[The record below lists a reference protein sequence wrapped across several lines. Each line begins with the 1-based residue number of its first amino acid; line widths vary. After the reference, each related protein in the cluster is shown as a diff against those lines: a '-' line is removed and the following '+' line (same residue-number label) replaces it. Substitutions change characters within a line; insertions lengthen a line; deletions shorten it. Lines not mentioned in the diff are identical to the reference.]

1 MITQESEAVMTGIE
15 RRDKLIKML
24 SKSKT
29 PISGT
34 DMAKELHVSRQV
46 IVQDIALLRAADNN
60 IISTNKG
67 YVLLKQ
73 GKCERIFKVRHTAEE
88 IEDELTLIIDN
99 GGKIADVFVYHKIY
113 GVVKAPM
120 NIKTRKDIYEYIKSL
135 NSGISS
141 PLLKITDNYHYHTVQ
156 ADSEETLDEIQHE
169 LENRGFL
176 AELRD
181 FEPVDFWNGDK

>member
-1 MITQESEAVMTGIE
+1 MTGIE

-88 IEDELTLIIDN
+88 IEDELTLIVDN

-169 LENRGFL
+169 LEKRGFL